1 MSKFA
6 EKLKSARMEAGM
18 NQTELSEKV
27 GVTRRSIFAYENGV
41 SMPRKNV
48 LRKIASVL
56 NVTVSYLTNEDSTDP
71 NEGRVREENIN
82 LAREK
87 FGSRGARE
95 AADLLDRNNAF
106 FAGGEIPQEEKD
118 AFFDAIMTAYV
129 TAKEEARKKFAA
141 KSKETQA
148 RET

>member
-6 EKLKSARMEAGM
+6 EKLKSARMEAGL

-27 GVTRRSIFAYENGV
+27 GVTRRSIFAYENGI

-87 FGSRGARE
+87 FGTRGARE